1 MKKKF
6 WKLLVIG
13 LVSLLVVSS
22 VYAFTMGS
30 IDATWGLIDTNGAS
44 NQRWAT
50 GPDASSTDYD
60 DPDHITTTPSAHES
74 TQNLIA
80 FDWNQVRYGSSS
92 FGSGSG
98 FGFLGRPS
106 VGEAPTQNVPFLVG
120 QFCHFNNPV
129 SANNPMEYVPLN
141 INITDI
147 GCEAPYELEG
157 VDDLSFQ
164 YIFNLDETTN
174 TPGTCT
180 RNNYGSGN
188 CLCRYGPLWSRT
200 YRNRCA
206 YGPGSDNWPSD
217 GGTYCD
223 GAGDP
228 FPAGGIIGAP
238 GDLNYNG
245 CADMVEIS
253 TSTVV
258 EDFDCV
264 YEDQDAGK
272 ITLTYTVS
280 LLGFIPK
287 PTTGGCP
294 ATVDSASLNNNL
306 VYTAE
311 QTDNCYCVYAAVTS
325 GQITPVTVQN
335 LDAINVEEGILV
347 SWETVT
353 ETNNLGFNIMRAES
367 VDGAQTQINPEL
379 IMSEIAPGD
388 AFGAYY
394 EFLDE
399 NVEAGKTYYYWL
411 IDVPLNSIDLPG
423 VYGPV
428 MVERH

>member
-1 MKKKF
+1 MKKIF
-6 WKLLVIG
+6 WKLMLIG

-22 VYAFTMGS
+22 VYAFTMGT
-30 IDATWGLIDTNGAS
+30 IDATWGLIDTTGAS
-44 NQRWAT
+44 NQQWAT

-60 DPDHITTTPSAHES
+60 DYTSRTTNSSNHET
-74 TQNLIA
+74 TQNSVT
-80 FDWNQVRYGSSS
+80 FDWNQVRYGSST

-98 FGFLGRPS
+98 FGFLGRDE
-106 VGEAPTQNVPFLVG
+106 VGVAPALNDPFLVG

-129 SANNPMEYVPLN
+129 SANDPMEYVPLN

-147 GCEAPYELEG
+147 GCESPYVLDG

-174 TPGTCT
+174 TPDTCSSGSYGT
-180 RNNYGSGN
+180 GS
-188 CLCRYGPLWSRT
+188 CLCRQGTQGNRT
-200 YRNRCA
+200 YRNRCP
-206 YGPGSDNWPSD
+206 YGPGSPNWPSN
-217 GGTYCD
+217 GGTYCYAD
-223 GAGDP
+223 GRTP
-228 FPAGGIIGAP
+228 NPGGIYGAP

-245 CADMVEIS
+245 CADMVEIT

-264 YEDQDAGK
+264 YQDPDAGK
-272 ITLTYTVS
+272 ITLTYTIS
-280 LLGFIPK
+280 LLGFIQK
-287 PTTGGCP
+287 PASGSCP
-294 ATVDSASLNNNL
+294 ATVDKDSLSHNR

-325 GQITPVTVQN
+325 SQITPVTVQN
-335 LDAINVEEGILV
+335 LDAINVEEGIRI

-367 VDGAQTQINPEL
+367 LDGAQTQVNPEL

-388 AFGAYY
+388 AFGASY

-399 NVEAGKTYYYWL
+399 TVEAGKTYYYWL